1 MCIDRKHSCLCTE
14 TRSFPQITAKKKKK
28 KRKKEKAKFK
38 NKRKTAIY
46 LLLVYVPGQR
56 NNLTILHMYS
66 LVNLIGSYT
75 LYASYGTIPHLSNTL
90 SILKT
95 GIKNYL
101 DSWI

>member
-1 MCIDRKHSCLCTE
+1 MCKFLTYKLE
-14 TRSFPQITAKKKKK
+14 
-28 KRKKEKAKFK
+28 EKVRNNLKLADLEAKFK

-101 DSWI
+101 DS